1 MICKIFEN
9 KIPNGFSLLTNNT
22 ETIMDAQESSIF
34 SKILTDECSEF
45 RTKNYGY
52 FSIFILANVLIGSSS
67 APLYTLGTTYID
79 NHVTKENS
87 SIYLGNSSLSV

>member
-1 MICKIFEN
+1 
-9 KIPNGFSLLTNNT
+9 
-22 ETIMDAQESSIF
+22 MDAQESSIF

-87 SIYLGNSSLSV
+87 SIYLGNSSLSVWLYGIFKS